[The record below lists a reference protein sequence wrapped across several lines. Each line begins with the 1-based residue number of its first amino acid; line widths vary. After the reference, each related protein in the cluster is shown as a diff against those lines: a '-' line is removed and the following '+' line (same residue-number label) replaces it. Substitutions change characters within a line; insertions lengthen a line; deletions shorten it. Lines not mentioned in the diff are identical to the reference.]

1 LKAILITGLCLIP
14 GCYFGCIRS
23 RKQTNCDT
31 LTGHLSTAATLIGNV
46 ALRTRSYLEWD
57 AKAERFPNNAAANQ
71 WLSYQYRA
79 PYKLG

>member
-46 ALRTRSYLEWD
+46 ALRTRS
-57 AKAERFPNNAAANQ
+57 
-71 WLSYQYRA
+71 
-79 PYKLG
+79 